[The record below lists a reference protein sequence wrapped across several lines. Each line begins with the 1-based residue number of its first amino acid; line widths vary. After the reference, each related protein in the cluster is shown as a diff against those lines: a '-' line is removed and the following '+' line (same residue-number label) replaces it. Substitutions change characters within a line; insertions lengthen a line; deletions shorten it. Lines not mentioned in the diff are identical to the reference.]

1 MSYEYLSEAF
11 KKLNLLQEQTYE
23 PSLDGMK
30 KLGDFMD
37 VDDTSDITRVI
48 DPEAEDQEELQT
60 SYVGKVIIACNVCH
74 SKIFENKEDIV
85 VDEDG
90 VVNSEMD
97 CPYCGEA
104 SGFKILGKICPYEEE
119 PELAD
124 EHAGGEPPVVEEPAN
139 EEPKAETPVEE
150 CLNEDV
156 NKVVVEAD
164 DKCVTVDTHDEE
176 VNVSIKDTEACDE
189 TEPCEPVEETIAP
202 LTAEEQEE
210 IVAPEVA
217 EEAPV
222 EEDDVDYDL
231 DELDDESTQEVVENY
246 LKEVYDNV
254 KSFNLTDASLTDD
267 HMLIE
272 GMINFNSGKQTKT
285 GFIFT
290 PDRAENNKIRLRG
303 MNEHFSKD
311 PKAFSLV
318 GCVEGKKFIAESL
331 SYNYK
336 LDEQLIKGRA
346 CRK

>member
-48 DPEAEDQEELQT
+48 DPEAEDQDELQT

-104 SGFKILGKICPYEEE
+104 SGFKILGKICPYEEAE
-119 PELAD
+119 PEPK
-124 EHAGGEPPVVEEPAN
+124 EEKPVEDITPAPEDPAKEEP
-139 EEPKAETPVEE
+139 PVEE

-156 NKVVVEAD
+156 NRVVVEAD
-164 DKCVTVDTHDEE
+164 DKCVTVDTHDET
-176 VNVSIKDTEACDE
+176 VNVSITDAEACDE

-202 LTAEEQEE
+202 LTDEEQEE
-210 IVAPEVA
+210 IVTPEVA
-217 EEAPV
+217 EEPV
-222 EEDDVDYDL
+222 EGDDVDYDM

-254 KSFNLTDASLTDD
+254 KSFKLTDASLTDD

-303 MNEHFSKD
+303 MNEHFSKE

-336 LDEQLIKGRA
+336 LDEQLVKGRA